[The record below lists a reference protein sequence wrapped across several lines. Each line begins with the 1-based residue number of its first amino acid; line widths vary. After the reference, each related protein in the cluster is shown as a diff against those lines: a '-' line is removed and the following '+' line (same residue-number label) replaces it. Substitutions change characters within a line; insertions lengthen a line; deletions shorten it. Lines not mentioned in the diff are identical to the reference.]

1 LNLVYDAIDL
11 YSHNNFIF
19 HMFITSRYV
28 THMIQIK
35 LNEVENSRFQL
46 KPKLK

>member
-1 LNLVYDAIDL
+1 
-11 YSHNNFIF
+11 
-19 HMFITSRYV
+19 
-28 THMIQIK
+28 MIQIK

>member
-1 LNLVYDAIDL
+1 
-11 YSHNNFIF
+11 
-19 HMFITSRYV
+19 MFITFRYLPYAY
-28 THMIQIK
+28 IQIK